1 MKTHTIPTSPFT
13 TDMPLRRREILSGFL
28 YGLLGASVLAIA
40 SPSAQANRPKD
51 AGEFLISFGERALI
65 ELQDSSVSEQ
75 ERESRFRR
83 LLNEGFDIRTMGKFI
98 LGRYWRSA
106 NEAERKEFFEVFEEI
121 AVQRFLPI
129 FEDYSRESFT
139 VVKVVQDDKKPE
151 ISTVL
156 SKITQPKGQK
166 VEVNWRVRNR
176 NETYQVLDVAA
187 EGVSMLLTLRSEYN
201 TVIKNSGGKVEALI
215 KLLRKKVAEGAFK
228 PDLGAQ

>member
-1 MKTHTIPTSPFT
+1 MTNPTTRTSPFT
-13 TDMPLRRREILSGFL
+13 IDKFLHRREFLSGLL
-28 YGLLGASVLAIA
+28 YGLLGASALAVA
-40 SPSAQANRPKD
+40 SPSAWANKPKD
-51 AGEFLISFGERALI
+51 AGEFLIFFGERALT
-65 ELQDSSVSEQ
+65 ELQDSSISE
-75 ERESRFRR
+75 EEKEARFRR
-83 LLNEGFDIRTMGKFI
+83 LLNEGFDIKTMGKFI

-106 NEAERKEFFEVFEEI
+106 DEAQRAEFFEVFEEV
-121 AVQRFLPI
+121 ALQRFLPI
-129 FEDYSRESFT
+129 FEDYSRDSFT

-156 SKITQPKGQK
+156 SKIKQPKGPK

-201 TVIKNSGGKVEALI
+201 TVIKNAGGKVEALI